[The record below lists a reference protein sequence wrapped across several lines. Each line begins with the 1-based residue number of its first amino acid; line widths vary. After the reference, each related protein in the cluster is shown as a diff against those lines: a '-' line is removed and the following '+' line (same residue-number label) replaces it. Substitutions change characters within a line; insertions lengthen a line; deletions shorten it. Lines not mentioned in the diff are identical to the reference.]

1 MNKMLSIPLPAGFGG
16 TSSTMAYDAHTTYN
30 LFDTLYTKR
39 VYTYMSHKPPT
50 SNGRNPL
57 VFGLFDD
64 RQLAVPQMSLALSVS
79 S

>member
-1 MNKMLSIPLPAGFGG
+1 
-16 TSSTMAYDAHTTYN
+16 
-30 LFDTLYTKR
+30 
-39 VYTYMSHKPPT
+39 MSHTPPT